1 MESSSNRLTTVMRKL
16 DSFYKQSKIP
26 HLLFHGSHGTG
37 KKTLVFDFIHR
48 IYHHDKQK
56 VKENVMV
63 VNCTHS
69 KGIKFI
75 RDDVKFFAKTNIKQ
89 TATDNIQFKI
99 ILLLNA
105 EYLTQDAQS
114 ALRRCIELFSH
125 TTRFFLVV
133 KDKNKLLQP
142 ILSRFCEVYIPE
154 RDPETGERV
163 NLYMRPRVQDVEQ
176 HEWLARIL
184 GTLSTRRTSDLVN
197 LAHEIVQRGL
207 HSRDVLQHCGVSQS
221 NLCWYE
227 KYRLEYRC
235 ETMLIFWLLVRMA
248 TTSMAREKG

>member
-1 MESSSNRLTTVMRKL
+1 MNSRLHAVTRKL
-16 DSFYKQSKIP
+16 DSFYEQSKIP

-48 IYHHDKQK
+48 IYHHDRMK
-56 VKENVMV
+56 VKDNVMV

-125 TTRFFLVV
+125 TTRFFMVV

-142 ILSRFCEVYIPE
+142 ILSRFCEIYVPE
-154 RDPETGERV
+154 RDPETGKRV
-163 NLYMRPRVQDVEQ
+163 NLHWRPPVVNPNRET
-176 HEWLARIL
+176 WLATVIPTIPRMNHTEL
-184 GTLSTRRTSDLVN
+184 MHM
-197 LAHEIVQRGL
+197 AQEMVQRGV
-207 HSRDVLQHCGVSQS
+207 HSRDIIHHGSVDARI
-221 NLCWYE
+221 WYE

-235 ETMLIFWLLVRMA
+235 ETMLLFWLLLRM
-248 TTSMAREKG
+248 TTSPNQV